1 MENIKPQFLYLERHT
16 TQQVENIVDFFEPFL
31 VLENF
36 DLILEFGTSFGGL
49 TYIIDDI
56 KTKNN
61 LNLSIHTFD
70 YSYKDYV
77 HNELNRRQ
85 VFYHILDE
93 TTEEFKIRV
102 KELISTNKKKL
113 FLCDGGNKTN
123 EFIYYSNLM
132 NSGDFIMAHDY
143 AKDETFFKENILNK
157 IWNWCEIKYSDIEN
171 SVVTNNLELY
181 QKINFE
187 NAAWCCFVK
196 K

>member
-1 MENIKPQFLYLERHT
+1 MENIKPQFQYLDRHT

-123 EFIYYSNLM
+123 KFIYYSNLM

-157 IWNWCEIKYSDIEN
+157 IWNWHEIKYSDIEN

-181 QKINFE
+181 QQINFE